1 MDESL
6 TRLLGGSSMA
16 DGHTHKTTSWI
27 SVLLIIVASVILG
40 FAFVM
45 QSVPLAV
52 AGGVVGIA
60 GFVMAIS
67 FGLMDDA
74 H

>member
-1 MDESL
+1 
-6 TRLLGGSSMA
+6 MA
-16 DGHTHKTTSWI
+16 SEHSHKMTSWAT
-27 SVLLIIVASVILG
+27 VALIVVASVLLG
-40 FAFVM
+40 FAFVL

-52 AGGVVGIA
+52 AGGVLGVA
-60 GFVMAIS
+60 GLVTGVA